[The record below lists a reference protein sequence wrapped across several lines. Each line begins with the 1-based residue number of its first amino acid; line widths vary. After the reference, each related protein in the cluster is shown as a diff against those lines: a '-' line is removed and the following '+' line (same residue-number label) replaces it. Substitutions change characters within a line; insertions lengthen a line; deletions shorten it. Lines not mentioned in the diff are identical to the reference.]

1 MHREWQ
7 PTLHPTLHVQTNLQS
22 SGGLG
27 GLRIDGAAAGLVN
40 IQGEQR
46 GETEALGFCRRGLFE
61 IQQVETQAEQESV
74 LRKKRDT
81 VRLKDLAETEGV

>member
-7 PTLHPTLHVQTNLQS
+7 PALHPALHVQMNRQS

-46 GETEALGFCRRGLFE
+46 GGDRGSGFFCRRRLFE
-61 IQQVETQAEQESV
+61 IQQVEKPSRS
-74 LRKKRDT
+74 LC
-81 VRLKDLAETEGV
+81 